1 MITRV
6 PALIDLEKMARAA
19 GEILRAGFDR
29 VHQIDRKGVIDLVTE
44 VDRESEAFLLA
55 EIKKNFPDSQ
65 AVGEEGGRLTGSGDG
80 KWYIDPIDG
89 TTNYTHGLPIFAVSI
104 AYEKAAE
111 LVLGVVY
118 NPIQEEFYAAERGGG
133 AHLNGQVLKVKTIAE
148 VADSLLV
155 TGFPYDI
162 RSNPDNNLA
171 EYERFSKRSHGVRR
185 LGSAA
190 LDLCYVAAG
199 RIDGF
204 WEKRLNAWDV
214 AAGALIVKEAG
225 GKVTDIDGGPDFMS
239 EPQSVLAANKAL
251 HAEMLKVLRIEGN

>member
-1 MITRV
+1 MTTRV
-6 PALIDLEKMARAA
+6 PTLSDLEQMARAA
-19 GEILRAGFDR
+19 GEILRAGFGK

-55 EIKKNFPDSQ
+55 EIEKNFPDSQ

-104 AYEKAAE
+104 AYEKAAR

-118 NPIQEEFYAAERGGG
+118 NPIQEELYAAERGGG

-148 VADSLLV
+148 LADSLLV

-214 AAGALIVKEAG
+214 AAGALIVQEAG

-239 EPQSVLAANKAL
+239 EPHSVLAANKAL
-251 HAEMLKVLRIEGN
+251 HAEMLKVLRI